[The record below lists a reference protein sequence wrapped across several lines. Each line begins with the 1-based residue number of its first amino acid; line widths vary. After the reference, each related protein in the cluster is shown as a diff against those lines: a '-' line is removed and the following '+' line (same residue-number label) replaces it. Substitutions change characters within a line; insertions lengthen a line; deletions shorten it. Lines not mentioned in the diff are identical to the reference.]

1 MSHHAQPA
9 GDEADAALELIERC
23 FTEFRDRTP
32 VSLARWRAQTVERS
46 DFKPEDLL
54 VIRQGDRIVA
64 AAFLICVDEVWVDSL
79 AVDPAFRRQG
89 LARELI
95 TAARDRAFREGFPQ
109 VRLATDSNTGA
120 LEVYQHLGMTLDRS
134 FTHWAIDLN

>member
-1 MSHHAQPA
+1 VAHDLEF
-9 GDEADAALELIERC
+9 GD
-23 FTEFRDRTP
+23 FRQSR
-32 VSLARWRAQTVERS
+32 VSLARE
-46 DFKPEDLL
+46 
-54 VIRQGDRIVA
+54 G
-64 AAFLICVDEVWVDSL
+64 
-79 AVDPAFRRQG
+79 RRQG